1 MQFRILVEEL
11 SKALF
16 KKDVDGLLEVAL
28 HLNESK
34 KLSNKEWKA
43 FADIALRY
51 RTFLLS

>member
-16 KKDVDGLLEVAL
+16 KRDVDGLLEVAM

-43 FADIALRY
+43 FGDIAIRY
-51 RTFLLS
+51 RSFLMD